1 VINLTLE
8 IAGRTTQA
16 AFILQD
22 LGEQFNMKMSLIEI
36 KLIAFKSE
44 YPIYCKINSLTL
56 EKILDFSYKGNDV
69 SYKAVMK
76 TIKWTDYR
84 EYVAW

>member
-1 VINLTLE
+1 
-8 IAGRTTQA
+8 
-16 AFILQD
+16 
-22 LGEQFNMKMSLIEI
+22 MKMSLIEI

-76 TIKWTDYR
+76 TIK
-84 EYVAW
+84 